1 MSVHME
7 VLANMTRKGEKSP
20 SYAGQQNDIQVHF
33 DFPSK
38 DDGKLPH
45 DAFSAPLTV
54 HCNE

>member
-38 DDGKLPH
+38 DNGKLPH